1 MTRQDNSLST
11 RPLLRA
17 LSVLALAACGQ
28 TVTGSTAEFP
38 FAQATNSCAP
48 TDAPAVSIML
58 SAKPFSGVQLDPPSL
73 TLNIWTRLS
82 DLSGKSFRVAQ
93 GSNDGFGWFSAENDP
108 RDGAVSGTVTVSTI
122 APDSSII
129 GAVNVTLIDG
139 SRVAREFV
147 APWRPTPT
155 RCG

>member
-1 MTRQDNSLST
+1 MTRHDNSLST

-17 LSVLALAACGQ
+17 LSVLALAACGP
-28 TVTGSTAEFP
+28 TLTGTAEELP
-38 FAQATNSCAP
+38 FALATNSCAP

-93 GSNDGFGWFSAENDP
+93 GSNDGVGWFSAENDP
-108 RDGAVSGTVTVSTI
+108 RDGAVTGTVIVSSITT
-122 APDSSII
+122 DSSIV
-129 GAVNVTLIDG
+129 GAVDVTLANG
-139 SRVAREFV
+139 SRVTREFV
-147 APWRPTPT
+147 ASWRPTNT